1 MASSVSNPLASLIE
15 SRKRKNKNNAATL
28 RKLHKTH
35 GEANISDEDMARFF
49 ELDPERAAERGLPV
63 LMTKAQWLE
72 IMHELGT
79 APVNDLYRRSGAL
92 PKIPKRPARPS
103 PGERARASAAEWK
116 VAMQRSA
123 ASRAASAAASRASS
137 AAASGA
143 SSAAASGASAASMGS
158 NGSSGAPGPPL
169 ALLPRAPAGAESN
182 AAAAALQSGLGNYP
196 NSPRAGDPAGAA
208 SSSRATSRLTVNSP
222 AASFGAPSNGSRVI
236 NMLSAASTEAFRQN
250 WIREAQRRA
259 AARSRAAAPGPGGKR
274 KTRRSHK
281 TRRQRK

>member
-15 SRKRKNKNNAATL
+15 SRKRKNNNNAATL

-92 PKIPKRPARPS
+92 PKIPRRPERPS

-123 ASRAASAAASRASS
+123 ASRASS

-143 SSAAASGASAASMGS
+143 SSAAASGAASVASMGS

-222 AASFGAPSNGSRVI
+222 AASFGAPSNGSRVM

-259 AARSRAAAPGPGGKR
+259 ATRSRAAAPGPGGKR